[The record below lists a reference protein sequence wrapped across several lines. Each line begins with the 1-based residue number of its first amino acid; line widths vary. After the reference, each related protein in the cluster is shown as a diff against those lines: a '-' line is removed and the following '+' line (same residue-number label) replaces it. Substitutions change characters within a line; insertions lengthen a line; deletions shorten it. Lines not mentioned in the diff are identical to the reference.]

1 MGFCFSSLRFMV
13 LIYRQAGGRWWLS
26 ARKAE
31 LSKVLLA
38 DAENFSDWVI
48 RNGRYRSTV
57 KWDFLTRLLFC
68 LKVGVSLTHR
78 FL

>member
-1 MGFCFSSLRFMV
+1 MV
-13 LIYRQAGGRWWLS
+13 LIYRQAGDRWWLLS
-26 ARKAE
+26 AREAE

-38 DAENFSDWVI
+38 DAVNFSDWVI

-68 LKVGVSLTHR
+68 LKVGISLTHR